1 MNWESLNRDRH
12 AEIYWEIKELRKQYS
27 NERNIDFIFLVK
39 LESDQIFKIMRPV
52 FLARICKVW
61 EDVWKTDKNTSL
73 PMKNNSG
80 SYFFSTLDI
89 PSIVDSA
96 SSFFLHTQTLRVD
109 PK

>member
-12 AEIYWEIKELRKQYS
+12 AETYWEIKELRKQYS
-27 NERNIDFIFLVK
+27 NERNIDYIFLVK
-39 LESDQIFKIMRPV
+39 LESDQIFEIMRSV

-61 EDVWKTDKNTSL
+61 EGVWKTYKNTSF

-80 SYFFSTLDI
+80 SYFLSTLDI